1 MGVRLLNY
9 RRLLGMVVTMLCL
22 LGIAAYSTMPRQE
35 DPSFPYRAGMVTVNY
50 SGATADAV
58 ERLVLN
64 PLADELRQVE
74 EVDFTQATA
83 RTGVAIVQVRLNDTI
98 YDTDSAWDRVRQ
110 AMDRARQA
118 FPDDVGQMAL
128 DDRMIDIPAIVLAV
142 GGSSSVTELS
152 KVAERL
158 KKNLA
163 DIPGVSRIEL
173 EGDADEQITL
183 ALDDAAMYRLGISP
197 ARVLDTLSRRNQT
210 IPGGFVVVDG

>member
-1 MGVRLLNY
+1 MAARLLNY
-9 RRLLGMVVTMLCL
+9 QRLLGMVVTMLCL

-35 DPSFPYRAGMVTVNY
+35 DPSFPYRAGTVTVNY
-50 SGATADAV
+50 PGATADAV

-64 PLADELRQVE
+64 PLTDELRQVE

-110 AMDRARQA
+110 AMDRARQD
-118 FPDDVGQMAL
+118 FPGDVGQMSL
-128 DDRMIDIPAIVLAV
+128 DDRLIDIPAIVLAV

-158 KKNLA
+158 TKRCVLRK
-163 DIPGVSRIEL
+163 DGR
-173 EGDADEQITL
+173 
-183 ALDDAAMYRLGISP
+183 GISAVP
-197 ARVLDTLSRRNQT
+197 
-210 IPGGFVVVDG
+210 VDEYRQRFMQFMYEIFGPTTFEI